1 MFDATEKYTA
11 RGREHSLPTCTSAAE
26 LSERDARGD
35 GSFGRQVAR
44 LSAKE
49 KALLL
54 AVF

>member
-1 MFDATEKYTA
+1 MSDATEKYIA
-11 RGREHSLPTCTSAAE
+11 RDREHSLPTRTSVAE
-26 LSERDARGD
+26 LSVRDARGD
-35 GSFGRQVAR
+35 GSFGWQVAR